1 MSKKSDKPKD
11 GTVKTGVGYVSFKE
25 IMPIWREAKSAGG
38 ILLTQNEATGAAG
51 NTQATWGRVVSCG
64 QMGNRTTCEP
74 FAEET
79 QRRTGFPLDE
89 GTWIVF
95 RKANA
100 WTIFGDVKCL
110 QTCDVV
116 ATFPPTFEWKD
127 VLNEVDRLSDMFKDT
142 Q

>member
-1 MSKKSDKPKD
+1 MSKKSSKPD
-11 GTVKTGVGYVSFKE
+11 GSVKTGVGYVSFKE
-25 IMPIWREAKSAGG
+25 ISPIWREAKSAGG
-38 ILLTQNEATGAAG
+38 IALPNSHVTGA
-51 NTQATWGRVVSCG
+51 TDHSQATWGRVVSCG

-116 ATFPPTFEWKD
+116 ATFPPAFSWDD
-127 VLNEVDRLSDMFKDT
+127 VLNEVDRLSAMFKDT